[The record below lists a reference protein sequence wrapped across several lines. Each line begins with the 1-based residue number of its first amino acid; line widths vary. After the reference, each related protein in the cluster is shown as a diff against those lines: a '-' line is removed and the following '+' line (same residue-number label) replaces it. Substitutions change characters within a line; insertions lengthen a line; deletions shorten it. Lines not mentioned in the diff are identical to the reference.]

1 MNHKSGKG
9 FSLVEV
15 LLALSIG
22 GLVLLAATALLVTI
36 SQAWANRPATRDAFD
51 AHVNGVS
58 HFLSAVLEEA
68 SLSSFALPND
78 QSIDLQYPVGFS
90 DAQDPLIHFYLREA
104 PPLFFSP
111 YGSAVR
117 VHAYLNV
124 QDGEGLSILWF
135 SELQELEKND
145 EGRMEPQDESELMK
159 TLVSPFCQEIF
170 YCYYGDED
178 ARPDDIKEWEIQ
190 DSLEESEK
198 GQDNYRIPAFIRL
211 YFAGK
216 KKTWNALFLLR
227 SKDFRR
233 PGWRK
238 NQNEHDKATQQGFYI
253 SFCSCDDCFAGGS
266 FPSPNE
272 GNNPRVAPC

>member
-117 VHAYLNV
+117 VHAYLNL

-198 GQDNYRIPAFIRL
+198 GQDNYRIPAFIKIVFRWEEENLERTISLAIERL
-211 YFAGK
+211 
-216 KKTWNALFLLR
+216 
-227 SKDFRR
+227 
-233 PGWRK
+233 
-238 NQNEHDKATQQGFYI
+238 
-253 SFCSCDDCFAGGS
+253 
-266 FPSPNE
+266 SPTGLE
-272 GNNPRVAPC
+272 EEPK